1 MQEADGEQA
10 IPTAF
15 SGISSLTLATT
26 FCLLSGVGVQPDRIL
41 HTRSIPFSAELRVS
55 GFGSRQVD
63 NPEDAE

>member
-1 MQEADGEQA
+1 MQQAGGEQA

-26 FCLLSGVGVQPDRIL
+26 FCLLSGIGVQPDRIL
-41 HTRSIPFSAELRVS
+41 HTHSIPFSAQLRAS